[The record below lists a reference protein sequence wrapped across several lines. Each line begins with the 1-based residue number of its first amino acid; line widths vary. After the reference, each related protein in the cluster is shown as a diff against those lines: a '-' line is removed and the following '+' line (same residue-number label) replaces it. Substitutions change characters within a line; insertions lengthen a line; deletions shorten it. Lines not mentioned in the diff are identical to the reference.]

1 MLTNHTGAIVIRN
14 GRSVSLAECEWRSNA
29 WKTST
34 VPRASTPA
42 QIPTVPILR
51 IMLADYLRRMKG
63 CSRRVASST
72 LPAMDAPE
80 PVVVRV
86 VDNEPEAEMACGL
99 LRSAGIKCAYRETE
113 AIDSALEEFTSAGP
127 REILV
132 EPGDLAAARELLGA
146 D

>member
-1 MLTNHTGAIVIRN
+1 
-14 GRSVSLAECEWRSNA
+14 
-29 WKTST
+29 
-34 VPRASTPA
+34 
-42 QIPTVPILR
+42 
-51 IMLADYLRRMKG
+51 
-63 CSRRVASST
+63 
-72 LPAMDAPE
+72 MDSPDA
-80 PVVVRV
+80 VVVKV

-132 EPGDLAAARELLGA
+132 GPDDLDAARELLGI